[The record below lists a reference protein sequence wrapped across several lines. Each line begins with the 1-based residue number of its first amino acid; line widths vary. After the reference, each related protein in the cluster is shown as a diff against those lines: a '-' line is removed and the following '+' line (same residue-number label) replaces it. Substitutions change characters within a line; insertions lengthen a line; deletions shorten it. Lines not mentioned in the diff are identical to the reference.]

1 MSVSRPS
8 VTPFF
13 GHPEMLSPASVTQNP
28 DGHMVSS
35 QSFLHTDAEGRA
47 TKLEYTA
54 VQHNSS
60 TAFILRLDLPL
71 SSPLQIPEA
80 HVRHYD
86 VTRNTMTSLYV
97 TRKIP

>member
-60 TAFILRLDLPL
+60 TAFTLRLDLPL

-86 VTRNTMTSLYV
+86 VTIRDPQNTMTSL
-97 TRKIP
+97 